1 MYWQVFHYTPLYR
14 AAIQNTMN
22 LLIIED
28 DADVAK
34 TIERT
39 LRGGQFEITIASNG
53 VEGLQKVRRL
63 KPDIIILDIIM
74 PKMDG
79 LEVCRAIRSDPM
91 LSEIPILFLTA
102 KAKDEDR
109 IAGLLAGG
117 DDYLVKPF
125 NIDEL
130 VLRIQAI
137 LRRVYRPG
145 KSTGK
150 QTEKSQLMI
159 KNRKGLNKSRT
170 DYDHQE
176 QIAIGKYTLYLS
188 SYQILTPDKG
198 IIRLT
203 PVQYDLLYHL
213 MTHAGEIFS
222 PARLLDEVWDYPADA
237 GSPDLVRVH
246 IKNLRERIEVD
257 PKKPVFIRTVAG
269 FGYTI
274 SNK

>member
-1 MYWQVFHYTPLYR
+1 
-14 AAIQNTMN
+14 MN

-109 IAGLLAGG
+109 IAGLLAG
-117 DDYLVKPF
+117 
-125 NIDEL
+125 E
-130 VLRIQAI
+130 
-137 LRRVYRPG
+137 
-145 KSTGK
+145 
-150 QTEKSQLMI
+150 
-159 KNRKGLNKSRT
+159 
-170 DYDHQE
+170 
-176 QIAIGKYTLYLS
+176 IGRAS
-188 SYQILTPDKG
+188 G
-198 IIRLT
+198 
-203 PVQYDLLYHL
+203 
-213 MTHAGEIFS
+213 
-222 PARLLDEVWDYPADA
+222 
-237 GSPDLVRVH
+237 
-246 IKNLRERIEVD
+246 RERV
-257 PKKPVFIRTVAG
+257 
-269 FGYTI
+269 
-274 SNK
+274 